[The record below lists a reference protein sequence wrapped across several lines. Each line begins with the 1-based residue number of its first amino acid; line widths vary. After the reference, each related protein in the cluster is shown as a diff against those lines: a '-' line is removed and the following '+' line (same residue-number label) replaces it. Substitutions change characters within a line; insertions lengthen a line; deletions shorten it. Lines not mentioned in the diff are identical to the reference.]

1 LILICPRK
9 EDVVIAYTLQRIITM
24 VVLIWAVSILVFAA
38 IHALPADV
46 AILILGDS
54 ATAEQVAAL
63 REKMGLNDP
72 LAQQY
77 WRWAT
82 SALVGDFGDSL
93 VMDRPVAP
101 MVSEALGKSLVL
113 AIASLVSVAVLGIC
127 LGVLS
132 AMKRGSLFD
141 KVNSLIGYIGISVP
155 EFFWGIVLTL
165 VFVNTLGLLPA
176 AGGIDPGAG
185 FAAGLPHLVLP
196 VATLTLTLLAH
207 VLRQTRSSI
216 IEELQSNYIR
226 SARAKGLSE
235 RRVLF
240 KHALRNGLLPTIT
253 VLAHDFGW
261 LLSGVVVV
269 ETVFAF
275 PGIGRLLVFGIE
287 HHDIPLIQGIV
298 VVLTAIY
305 MLANLVSDLLYSFL
319 KPRIRYGR
327 AVG

>member
-1 LILICPRK
+1 LILIRPRK

>member
-1 LILICPRK
+1 
-9 EDVVIAYTLQRIITM
+9 VIAYTVQRIVTM
-24 VVLIWAVSILVFAA
+24 LVLVVAISLLVFAA

-54 ATAEQVAAL
+54 ATPEQVAAL

-72 LAQQY
+72 LMIQY
-77 WRWAT
+77 WRWA
-82 SALVGDFGDSL
+82 SAALRGDFGLSL
-93 VMDRPVAP
+93 VMDRPIAP
-101 MVSEALGKSLVL
+101 MVAEALGKSMLL
-113 AIASLVSVAVLGIC
+113 AVLSLITVATLGIG

-132 AMKRGSLFD
+132 GMKRGGAIDKGLSL
-141 KVNSLIGYIGISVP
+141 VGYVGISVP
-155 EFFWGIVLTL
+155 EFFWGIVLTI
-165 VFVNTLGLLPA
+165 VFVNQLGWLPA
-176 AGGIDPGAG
+176 AGAIDFNAGIL
-185 FAAGLPHLVLP
+185 AAIPHLLLP

-207 VLRQTRSSI
+207 ILRQTRSSI

-226 SARAKGLSE
+226 AARAKGLSE
-235 RRVLF
+235 TRVLF

-269 ETVFAF
+269 EVVFAY

-298 VVLTAIY
+298 IILTVVY
-305 MLANLVSDLLYSFL
+305 MVANLITDLSYSFL
-319 KPRIRYGR
+319 KPQIRYGR
-327 AVG
+327 SLG